1 MAVAHKGQGVAL
13 PGPNRRNDLCLG
25 SSRAFQIRSI
35 RDRLPPQCGYLAETK
50 IETRSGKRRRE
61 KETFQEVPSSLAPG
75 PFQRRRRRLSEPLY
89 GLDRILPRLRRRQYA
104 AFGG

>member
-13 PGPNRRNDLCLG
+13 PRPNRRNDLCLG
-25 SSRAFQIRSI
+25 SGRAFQIRSI

-50 IETRSGKRRRE
+50 VKARSGKCRGRE

-75 PFQRRRRRLSEPLY
+75 PFQRGRRRLSELLY
-89 GLDRILPRLRRRQYA
+89 GLDRILLRLRRSQ
-104 AFGG
+104 